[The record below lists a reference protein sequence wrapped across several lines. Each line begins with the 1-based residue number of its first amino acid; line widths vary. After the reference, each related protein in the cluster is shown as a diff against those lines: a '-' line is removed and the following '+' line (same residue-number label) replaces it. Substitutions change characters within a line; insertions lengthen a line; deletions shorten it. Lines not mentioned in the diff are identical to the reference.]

1 MQKMKKAPPIDS
13 SPCKRTSLWMLI
25 PVLVLLFACEEP
37 TRRYLK
43 ARSPEELKTGAY
55 DMCSRD
61 YKVLSYEDD
70 TALVECLA
78 PLKGN

>member
-1 MQKMKKAPPIDS
+1 M
-13 SPCKRTSLWMLI
+13 
-25 PVLVLLFACEEP
+25 LLFACEEP

-43 ARSPEELKTGAY
+43 ARSPEELKKGAY

-70 TALVECLA
+70 TALVECLV
-78 PLKGN
+78 PLKLN

>member
-1 MQKMKKAPPIDS
+1 MKKAPAIDS
-13 SPCKRTSLWMLI
+13 SPCKLTSLWMLI
-25 PVLVLLFACEEP
+25 SVLVLLSGCEEP

-55 DMCSRD
+55 DLCGRN

>member
-1 MQKMKKAPPIDS
+1 MQKMEKAPHIDS

-25 PVLVLLFACEEP
+25 PILLLLLGCEEP
-37 TRRYLK
+37 TWRYLK
-43 ARSPEELKTGAY
+43 TRSPEELKTGAY
-55 DMCSRD
+55 DLCGRD